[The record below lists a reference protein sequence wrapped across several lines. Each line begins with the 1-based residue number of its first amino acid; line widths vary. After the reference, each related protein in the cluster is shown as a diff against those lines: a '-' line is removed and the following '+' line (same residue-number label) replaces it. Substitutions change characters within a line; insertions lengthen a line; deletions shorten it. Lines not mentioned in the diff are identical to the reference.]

1 MSHDVSKNNF
11 DLIRLLAAAQV
22 AVLHVLYYLSSPW
35 RTAPLIQLLELFP
48 GVPVFFFI
56 SGFLI
61 SRSYEK
67 TGSLADYWRN
77 RALRIFPAL
86 HVCVLLNLLLV
97 LGTGY
102 FALVGAHFWQI
113 AVLYLAK
120 TTIFQFYNPDFMRGF
135 GDGVLN
141 GSLWT
146 ICVELQFY
154 FLTPILYAM
163 WVSDRKQRT
172 NLVLV
177 GLIIASLVCNRLLYS
192 TQPEFAASVYWKLA
206 RVSFLPW
213 IYMFLVG
220 VLTQR
225 NFARLA
231 QLQRN
236 WLLPILLPTY
246 LGYALLL
253 HRHGFG
259 MDNSVSPLVFF
270 PLAAVVFVGAFS
282 APALARKLL
291 RGQDISYGI
300 YIYHV
305 VVMNTFL
312 FYHRQGR
319 LMYTVLVL
327 AITAAVALASW
338 FLVERP
344 CLRKKHRATHP
355 VISASSLPVVPQPLY
370 KGASQQGSQ

>member
-120 TTIFQFYNPDFMRGF
+120 TTIFQFYNPDFMRDF

-154 FLTPILYAM
+154 FLTPILYALC
-163 WVSDRKQRT
+163 VSDRKQRT

-192 TQPEFAASVYWKLA
+192 TQAEFAASAYWKLA

-220 VLTQR
+220 VLAQR

-231 QLQRN
+231 QSLRS

-270 PLAAVVFVGAFS
+270 PLAAVVLVGAFS

-305 VVMNTFL
+305 VVMNMFL

-319 LMYTVLVL
+319 LIYTVLVL

-370 KGASQQGSQ
+370 KGASQPGSQ